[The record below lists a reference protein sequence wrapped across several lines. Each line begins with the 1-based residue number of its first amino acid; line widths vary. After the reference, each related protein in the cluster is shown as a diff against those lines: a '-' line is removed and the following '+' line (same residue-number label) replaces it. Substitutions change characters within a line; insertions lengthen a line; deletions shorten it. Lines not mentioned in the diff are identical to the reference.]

1 MKQLIK
7 FTISVIVLIII
18 ILAIK
23 FALNFNVKNSDE
35 DVVNVFNW
43 GEYIDPAL
51 IKEFEEETGYRVEY
65 ELFDSNEAM
74 YTKIKSNAGD
84 YDVIVPSE
92 YMVSKMMKEDLLLP
106 IDKDIVT
113 NFSNVDENYLNPAF
127 DEGNVY
133 TAPYFWGTVGIV
145 FNTTMTD
152 LDFDSWDDLWDPS
165 LENNVLLVDGAREI
179 IGMSLNSLGYSLNT
193 DNKVEL
199 KLAQQKLFELKPNVK
214 GIIGDEVLLLMPQ
227 GEAAAAVTWSGS
239 AADMMW
245 ENEDLDY
252 SVPKE
257 GSNIWIDNMAIPK
270 TCNNYEGAN
279 AFIQFMLEPEHM
291 AQNAD
296 YVGYSTPMKNPE
308 KYLDAEVVED
318 TRFYPEQETLDKLEY
333 YEDLDPELLQYY
345 NDLFLEFKMY

>member
-7 FTISVIVLIII
+7 FIILVIVII
-18 ILAIK
+18 
-23 FALNFNVKNSDE
+23 ALLFGAKYLLNHDVKNGAD
-35 DVVNVFNW
+35 DVVNVYNW
-43 GEYIDPAL
+43 GEYIDPEL
-51 IKEFEEETGYRVEY
+51 ITEFEKESGYRVEY

-74 YTKIKSNAGD
+74 YTKIKSDAGD
-84 YDVIVPSE
+84 YDVVVPSE

-106 IDKDIVT
+106 IDKELVT
-113 NFSNVDENYLNPAF
+113 NFKNVDDNYLNPEF
-127 DEGNVY
+127 DPGNEY
-133 TAPYFWGTVGIV
+133 SAPYFWGTVGIV

-152 LDFDSWDDLWDPS
+152 LDFNSWDDLWDPS
-165 LENNVLLVDGAREI
+165 LENNVLLADGAREV
-179 IGMSLNSLGYSLNT
+179 IGFALNSLGYSLNT
-193 DNKVEL
+193 ADQIEL
-199 KLAQQKLFELKPNVK
+199 RLAQEKLFELKRNIR
-214 GIIGDEVLLLMPQ
+214 GIIGDEVLVLMPQ

-252 SVPKE
+252 SVPEE
-257 GSNIWIDNMAIPK
+257 GSNIWIDSMVIPK

-296 YVGYSTPMKNPE
+296 YVGYSTAMKHPDE
-308 KYLDAEVVED
+308 YLDAEVVED
-318 TRFYPEQETLDKLEY
+318 ERFYPKQTMIDKLEY
-333 YEDLDPELLQYY
+333 YEDLEPELLQYY